1 MIIYM
6 EVDLKNKELPT
17 GRMAKTAAELSRM
30 CGCESHNVLTAIHH
44 AKKRGGRCRY
54 VKVEIDE
61 EDEE

>member
-1 MIIYM
+1 MTIYM

-17 GRMAKTAAELSRM
+17 GRMSETAVGLSRL
-30 CGCESHNVLTAIHH
+30 CGCNDRNVSVAIAH